1 MIISEDV
8 RRYSMKLRSFSERI
22 GGYEGPF
29 AVHPHALLS
38 LPLLS
43 DYPGERRG
51 GGGVGFGELRP
62 KEL

>member
-1 MIISEDV
+1 MILILGGQAFSVKNMIISEDV

-43 DYPGERRG
+43 D
-51 GGGVGFGELRP
+51 
-62 KEL
+62 